1 MENFRFIL
9 ENYNREKRNRYAC
22 PSCGKHEEFTRYID
36 TEGIIQFADHVGK
49 CNRVNK
55 CGYHYTPAMYFEEH
69 PELKEKITDTS
80 NLSLT
85 VKNIK
90 QPMEKQKSSFFH

>member
-55 CGYHYTPAMYFEEH
+55 
-69 PELKEKITDTS
+69 
-80 NLSLT
+80 
-85 VKNIK
+85 
-90 QPMEKQKSSFFH
+90 